1 MPQKFFFVVSCL
13 LLVVCLHSQQA
24 IAAGTE
30 VNGFAGMVWG
40 SSLQANQQTKN
51 LILSRGNDGKGGAL
65 YTLKDVSMGFGQA
78 TLAAIEC
85 SFVENRL
92 HGVMLLF
99 SGEENFLGVKAEARK
114 RYGKPIFIPQQGSS
128 MLSWPNTKTSIVLSY
143 TLASQSGFP
152 LSQG

>member
-1 MPQKFFFVVSCL
+1 MPHEILFPIVASL
-13 LLVVCLHSQQA
+13 LLVVEHSTPQQG

-51 LILSRGNDGKGGAL
+51 LILSKGNDGKGGSL

-85 SFVENRL
+85 SFVKNRL
-92 HGVMLLF
+92 ARRYAPFLPGKH
-99 SGEENFLGVKAEARK
+99 NFLGVKSRSHTTV
-114 RYGKPIFIPQQGSS
+114 R
-128 MLSWPNTKTSIVLSY
+128 
-143 TLASQSGFP
+143 
-152 LSQG
+152 